1 MARMTQKKVTK
12 SSGGGNFLLDRSQL
26 LANCSTFINNSIAII
41 ASVLAL
47 LGITAN
53 VAPRA
58 VPAIDLSVLATASLP
73 MRAVIFLIIASGLGW
88 GLGSFVNFAVRR
100 KSDALGF
107 TAYIAAIVW
116 AGLMVGTADWL
127 SADTGRSALP
137 ILTLFTIVGV
147 GTVFKLLS
155 FQFRATGPTATGTLP
170 AARVQSTVILMFS
183 IASLVFLVLTDLG
196 EVL

>member
-1 MARMTQKKVTK
+1 MARTTQKKVIK
-12 SSGGGNFLLDRSQL
+12 NPLAGNLSLDRSQL
-26 LANCSTFINNSIAII
+26 FANISTFINNSIAII
-41 ASVLAL
+41 ASLLAL

-58 VPAIDLSVLATASLP
+58 VPAIDLSFLATTSLP
-73 MRAVIFLIIASGLGW
+73 MRAVVFLLIASGLGW

-127 SADTGRSALP
+127 SSNTGRSALP

-155 FQFRATGPTATGTLP
+155 FQFRSTGPTATGTLP
-170 AARVQSTVILMFS
+170 AARVQSTVILVFS
-183 IASLVFLVLTDLG
+183 VASFVFLVLTDLG